1 MLPPSNG
8 RHRGKS
14 LGATCALAMLALG
27 ACDADNQANV
37 PIVISPEAVT
47 ILGQDTL
54 GGIFVDVSELNG
66 GAAYLSTTDPFITLI
81 NRSGAVTRQFGI
93 GGEGP
98 GEFRNPTSIDVQAD
112 TIYVW
117 DVRQGAA
124 SMYDT
129 VGNYLGRRR
138 GNASFGGVQKNA
150 RTNYAG
156 RPGMYRRFGSLAVTA
171 AYPNGVG
178 MPGEERAYSLLAL
191 DDSGEV
197 VDTTWTSSLPPSANE
212 RAPKQPAE
220 LLPIPVWA
228 KCSNAQLVVY
238 DPNLSVS
245 FLRTPEGK
253 EFRQIPSGAEPVEIS
268 NAGLHGYVSFNFR
281 RLLLDAHQ
289 APPISFDEDM
299 TKWVQQA
306 EAMGLYPKE
315 YNGYTS
321 VLCTRR
327 GEVWLNAF
335 SLEDSPLGYSRDW
348 ILVSEGP
355 NRRLLSLPNGFRL
368 MLLTEKRGYGVV
380 MDSTTAES
388 PAWVEFS
395 E

>member
-1 MLPPSNG
+1 M
-8 RHRGKS
+8 
-14 LGATCALAMLALG
+14 
-27 ACDADNQANV
+27 QNV
-37 PIVISPEAVT
+37 PTMRRPIPSLSFAAACLLLASCEAKDRPPASLAISADAIT
-47 ILGQDTL
+47 ILGAESLATAY
-54 GGIFVDVSELNG
+54 IDVADLPGSV
-66 GAAYLSTTDPFITLI
+66 AYLSSTEPFVTLI
-81 NRSGAVTRQFGI
+81 GKDGRVARQFGVP
-93 GGEGP
+93 GEGP

-117 DVRQGAA
+117 DVRQGTA

-171 AYPNGVG
+171 AYPDGVG

-197 VDTTWTSSLPPSANE
+197 IDTTWTSSLPPSANE
-212 RAPKQPAE
+212 RTPKQPAE

-238 DPNLSVS
+238 DPNLSIS

-253 EFRQIPSGAEPVEIS
+253 EIRQIPSGAEPVEIS
-268 NAGLHGYVSFNFR
+268 TAGLHGYVSFNFR

-327 GEVWLNAF
+327 GEVWLNEF

-355 NRRLLSLPNGFRL
+355 NRRLLRVPNGFRL
-368 MLLTEKRGYGVV
+368 MLLTEKRGYGAV

-388 PAWVEFS
+388 PAWVDLPE
-395 E
+395 